1 LRQVTAAEIAA
12 WLGEPQCAEP
22 LALEWEQSQNALPRG
37 ALTFLDPAPLARTLR
52 YGGYAEDQIEQA
64 IRMARRINADDR
76 LRMLAWHTHWRL
88 FISKDDHWFRG
99 WPRLEK
105 RLGEDAGLFFL
116 TIAADTIPRTRAFH
130 QRLGIEEEVTH
141 LTCMEL
147 RSFSANYAESSG
159 GRLGVPLGQMIW
171 LRHYTQENYFR
182 LGRYE
187 FWLRKHSD
195 AEVIL
200 RHRANRKVVAL
211 APAGW
216 RFDAHGDRPHET
228 EPVQPGEWV
237 SALEETDAYW
247 RGNPLDPRGWGLRE
261 IARFDKQNW
270 ELALREGDW
279 VLDMHIPAGGGMTP
293 EAVHASFHQAAVF
306 FPRHFPATPPKGM
319 RCWSWIYNPYLGDI
333 LPAESNLVRNLG
345 NAYIV
350 PVDAEPEEGLN
361 FMFYQEKFD
370 PATAPRK
377 TSLQRAILAYLERGG
392 RWRAAGMFYLNE
404 ELPLLGQQPYR
415 RMWQPRPPWEG

>member
-1 LRQVTAAEIAA
+1 
-12 WLGEPQCAEP
+12 
-22 LALEWEQSQNALPRG
+22 
-37 ALTFLDPAPLARTLR
+37 
-52 YGGYAEDQIEQA
+52 
-64 IRMARRINADDR
+64 MARRINADDR

-211 APAGW
+211 A
-216 RFDAHGDRPHET
+216 RR
-228 EPVQPGEWV
+228 
-237 SALEETDAYW
+237 
-247 RGNPLDPRGWGLRE
+247 
-261 IARFDKQNW
+261 
-270 ELALREGDW
+270 
-279 VLDMHIPAGGGMTP
+279 AGGLMPT
-293 EAVHASFHQAAVF
+293 
-306 FPRHFPATPPKGM
+306 ATVLMKP
-319 RCWSWIYNPYLGDI
+319 
-333 LPAESNLVRNLG
+333 
-345 NAYIV
+345 
-350 PVDAEPEEGLN
+350 
-361 FMFYQEKFD
+361 
-370 PATAPRK
+370 T
-377 TSLQRAILAYLERGG
+377 
-392 RWRAAGMFYLNE
+392 RAARRVGKRAGRNRRVLAGKSSR
-404 ELPLLGQQPYR
+404 PARLGP
-415 RMWQPRPPWEG
+415 EGNRAVR